1 MLAKMIIKRERRDES
16 VVSAKK
22 PKQDDIFDLPILM
35 ADANMKAAWL
45 QLSFDR
51 IKYAITEDKILT
63 DSEDTVFAAITA
75 WVETNK
81 PNNTDAYELLK
92 LVRLGLLSR
101 GFVFSVVPE
110 CKWVV
115 EAMPNISQTVLR
127 IIANQVCNSSPVS
140 EYPPA
145 WSSKIHRFRSKQ
157 AVMYVLAGRS
167 NQSFYTLNFKNVK
180 ASHDD
185 ALVTLAAK
193 PHLKE
198 ISVPLNRAFYAHGLD
213 FKLEVGFSKDNLII
227 VFTPTISANGEKIGA
242 AVSLVVQLTLTTHI
256 TGSVVHQATT
266 GINKRCMQHISMA
279 ELNKD
284 ELSRLTIKFDVW
296 FV

>member
-1 MLAKMIIKRERRDES
+1 MLAKMIIKRERREEY
-16 VVSAKK
+16 VNPVKK
-22 PKQDDIFDLPILM
+22 PKQDEIFDLPILM
-35 ADANMKAAWL
+35 ADASMKAVWL

-51 IKYAITEDKILT
+51 IKYAINENKILT

-81 PNNTDAYELLK
+81 PNNIYAFELLK
-92 LVRLGLLSR
+92 LVRLGQLSR
-101 GFVFSVVPE
+101 GFISSVVPE

-115 EAMPNISQTVLR
+115 DAMPNISQAILR
-127 IIANQVCNSSPVS
+127 IIANQVND
-140 EYPPA
+140 YPPA
-145 WSSKIHRFRSKQ
+145 WSSKMHRFRSKQ
-157 AVMYVLAGRS
+157 AIMYVLTGRS
-167 NQSFYTLNFKNVK
+167 NQTFYKIDFKNVK
-180 ASHDD
+180 ASHDN

-193 PHLKE
+193 PHIKE
-198 ISVPLNRAFYAHGLD
+198 FSAPLNKAFYAHGLY

-227 VFTPTISANGEKIGA
+227 VFTPTISATPHGQQPLLGA
-242 AVSLVVQLTLTTHI
+242 SISIIVQLTLITHI
-256 TGSVVHQATT
+256 TGSVVYQATT

-279 ELNKD
+279 EINKD